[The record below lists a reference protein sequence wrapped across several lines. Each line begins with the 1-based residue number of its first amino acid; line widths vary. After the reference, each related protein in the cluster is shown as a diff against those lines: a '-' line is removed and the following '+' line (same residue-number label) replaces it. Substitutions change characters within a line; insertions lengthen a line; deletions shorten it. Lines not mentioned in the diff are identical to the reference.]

1 MNVTDFIQSYSQVE
15 NENLSLTPNLL
26 ARAFVPVTFRN
37 LGFNTEIKHENELWK
52 YIDTQHEGRYDE
64 NLSLLN
70 EALTADEFELL
81 KEALSICIKFTK
93 SINKELIPR
102 NALSR
107 SLISYRAINS
117 FSKNLNT
124 IPSVLEI
131 GSGSGYLGLLCGIS
145 GWRYSSVDVSKSLVT
160 YQNALWNFAGFKVK
174 FAEAGVAYSDS
185 DFLQIPWWVW
195 CNPDLSLLER
205 EILVANHVI
214 QEMTPLSLSHTIKR
228 SKNLGAKYITAE
240 GLGYGTYKNNLNIID
255 RNTDLIHH
263 NEKNI
268 NYQKVWFWKIN
279 NVKNSLTESNQ
290 FYSNVKSKKRVLI
303 KKLQQWP
310 FFEYL
315 FRKIYYLKA
324 RKQLRARGAQLLNKV
339 MVQPHLTIER
349 SLLDDLIRSKGVSFI
364 TEDELAMKWAEHRDH
379 L

>member
-1 MNVTDFIQSYSQVE
+1 
-15 NENLSLTPNLL
+15 
-26 ARAFVPVTFRN
+26 
-37 LGFNTEIKHENELWK
+37 
-52 YIDTQHEGRYDE
+52 
-64 NLSLLN
+64 
-70 EALTADEFELL
+70 
-81 KEALSICIKFTK
+81 
-93 SINKELIPR
+93 
-102 NALSR
+102 
-107 SLISYRAINS
+107 
-117 FSKNLNT
+117 
-124 IPSVLEI
+124 
-131 GSGSGYLGLLCGIS
+131 
-145 GWRYSSVDVSKSLVT
+145 
-160 YQNALWNFAGFKVK
+160 
-174 FAEAGVAYSDS
+174 
-185 DFLQIPWWVW
+185 
-195 CNPDLSLLER
+195 
-205 EILVANHVI
+205 
-214 QEMTPLSLSHTIKR
+214 MTPLSLSHTIKR

-290 FYSNVKSKKRVLI
+290 FNSNVKSKKRVLI

-364 TEDELAMKWAEHRDH
+364 TEDELAMKWAEHRGH